1 MNTATIRVQTKT
13 RDRLQ
18 QLAEARK
25 QSISTIV
32 EAAVSQYDDAIFWAN
47 YQEKIETIRT
57 DPAQWSALR
66 NEVKVFEGT
75 LLDGLHDEPTS

>member
-1 MNTATIRVQTKT
+1 MSTATIRVQTKT

-32 EAAVSQYDDAIFWAN
+32 EEAVSQYDDATFWAK
-47 YQEKIETIRT
+47 YQEKIETIRA
-57 DPAQWSALR
+57 DPTQWSALR
-66 NEVKVFEGT
+66 DEVRVFEGT
-75 LLDGLHDEPTS
+75 LLDGLYDKPTS

>member
-1 MNTATIRVQTKT
+1 MGTATIRVQTKT

-32 EAAVSQYDDAIFWAN
+32 EEAVSQYDDATFWAE
-47 YQEKIETIRT
+47 YQEKIETVRA
-57 DPAQWSALR
+57 DPAHWSALR
-66 NEVKVFEGT
+66 DDIKVFEGT

>member
-18 QLAEARK
+18 QLSQARK

-32 EAAVSQYDDAIFWAN
+32 EEAISQYDDATFWAD
-47 YQEKIETIRT
+47 YQQRIETIRA
-57 DPAQWSALR
+57 DPAEWSALQDD
-66 NEVKVFEGT
+66 VKVFEGT
-75 LLDGLHDEPTS
+75 LLDGLGDEPNS